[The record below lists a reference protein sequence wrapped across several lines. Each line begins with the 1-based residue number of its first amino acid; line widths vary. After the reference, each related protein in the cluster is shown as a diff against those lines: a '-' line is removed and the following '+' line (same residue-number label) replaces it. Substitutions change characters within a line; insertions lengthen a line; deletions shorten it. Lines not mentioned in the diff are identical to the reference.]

1 MRRKSHTIMN
11 RMSLWQYALLLLM
24 LVTFAFYSLPTFFGE
39 QPSLGLHGQTRLT
52 QAQQRL
58 LEENR
63 IAPQKLVA
71 QKERVELVFATQ
83 GEQQLAKQL
92 LEQRGVDS
100 AALTLEFHS
109 NAPTWI
115 SRLGAD
121 PIKLGLDLRGGS
133 QLLIGVDVDFVIDTQ
148 TKNLV
153 DTLRTRFREANLRG
167 ASVTRTAQGAVAVTL
182 PEVAEQEAWLSIIK
196 ESAGTR
202 QDQWT
207 LTRSGNALT
216 LVLSESE
223 RTLLVNNAV
232 TQNLSI
238 LKKRINELGIVE
250 ASVQRQGQDGIRIEL
265 PGVHNPRQAKEVIGA
280 TASLAFYEAKA
291 DSRFFMADRSG
302 QAVGLARQP
311 VLTGEHIVDARANMG
326 EMGQPQVNIV
336 LDTLGGSKMNQFSRQ
351 HVGKPM
357 ATVFTE
363 YKTNAEGRLRAR
375 SEVINV
381 ATIQTALGNQFRITG
396 IGSLPEAQE
405 LAMLLR
411 AGALTAPLKILEER
425 SIGPT
430 LGLQNIEAGFTAL
443 AFGMAGMMLFM
454 MAWYRKFGWVAIT
467 ALVANLLMQVG
478 MLAVLPGA
486 VLTLPGIAGLVLTV
500 GMAVDTHVLIFER
513 IKDRLRDGG
522 EPRQCHRLWLPLRL
536 QHHLRRQ
543 HHDAYLRRGALCHR
557 LRAAAGLL
565 HHPDPGAHL
574 QHGDRHLGHPRHHQS
589 PVGQQPRQAAEG
601 MTMIRPHHHDAA
613 PVSPS
618 GLRADRFLPG
628 SLNHLTPR
636 EEQC

>member
-1 MRRKSHTIMN
+1 MRKKSHTILN

-24 LVTFAFYSLPTFFGE
+24 LLTFTFYSLPTFFGE
-39 QPSLGLHGQTRLT
+39 QPSLGLHGQSRLSG
-52 QAQQRL
+52 AQQRL
-58 LEENR
+58 LQEHQ
-63 IAPQKLVA
+63 IAPQKQIE
-71 QKERVELVFATQ
+71 QKERIELVFATQ
-83 GEQQLAKQL
+83 AEQQRAKQL
-92 LEQRGVDS
+92 LEQQGVDS

-115 SRLGAD
+115 SQLGAD

-133 QLLIGVDVDFVIDTQ
+133 QLLIGVDVDFVIDNQ

-167 ASVTRTAQGAVAVTL
+167 ASVMRTAQGALAVTL
-182 PEVAEQEAWLSIIK
+182 PDVDGQEGWLTIIK

-202 QDQWT
+202 QDQWK
-207 LTRSGNALT
+207 LSRSGNELK
-216 LVLSESE
+216 LVLSDAE

-265 PGVHNPRQAKEVIGA
+265 PGVHNPKQAKEVIGA

-291 DSRFFMADRSG
+291 DSRFFMADRNG
-302 QAVGLARQP
+302 QAVGLARKP
-311 VLTGEHIVDARANMG
+311 VLSGEHIVDARANMG

-363 YKTNAEGRLRAR
+363 YKTNAEGKLRAR

-467 ALVANLLMQVG
+467 ALIGNLLMQVG

-513 IKDRLRDGG
+513 IKDRLR
-522 EPRQCHRLWLPLRL
+522 
-536 QHHLRRQ
+536 
-543 HHDAYLRRGALCHR
+543 
-557 LRAAAGLL
+557 
-565 HHPDPGAHL
+565 
-574 QHGDRHLGHPRHHQS
+574 
-589 PVGQQPRQAAEG
+589 EG
-601 MTMIRPHHHDAA
+601 
-613 PVSPS
+613 
-618 GLRADRFLPG
+618 G
-628 SLNHLTPR
+628 SLANAIDFGYRSAFRTIFDANITTLICAVVLYAIGSGPLQGFSITLILGLISSMVTGIWGTRAIINPLWGNSR
-636 EEQC
+636 AKLLRV

>member
-1 MRRKSHTIMN
+1 MPPAWRVRSLLLTEADFMRKKSRITLN
-11 RMSLWQYALLLLM
+11 RMNMWQYALLLLM
-24 LVTFAFYSLPTFFGE
+24 LFTFAFYSLPTFFGE
-39 QPSLGLHGQTRLT
+39 QPSLGLHGQTSLT
-52 QAQQRL
+52 EAQRTL
-58 LEENR
+58 LADNR
-63 IAPQKLVA
+63 IEPLKQV
-71 QKERVELVFATQ
+71 QQGERVELVFASQ
-83 GEQQLAKQL
+83 VEQQRAKQL
-92 LEQRGVDS
+92 LEQQGYDS
-100 AALTLEFHS
+100 SALTLEFYS
-109 NAPTWI
+109 NAPGWI
-115 SRLGAD
+115 SQLGAA

-133 QLLIGVDVDFVIDTQ
+133 QLLIGVDLSFVVDNQ

-153 DTLRTRFREANLRG
+153 DMLRTQFREARLRG
-167 ASVTRTAQGAVAVTL
+167 ANVARVSEGEVRVIL
-182 PEVAEQEAWLSIIK
+182 PEVADQAPWLTIIK
-196 ESAGTR
+196 DSAGTR

-207 LTRSGNALT
+207 LKRSGNELR
-216 LVLSESE
+216 LVMSEAE
-223 RTLLVNNAV
+223 RTLLANNAV

-265 PGVHNPRQAKEVIGA
+265 PGVHNPKQAKEVIGA
-280 TASLAFYEAKA
+280 TASLAFYEAQA
-291 DSRFFMADRSG
+291 DSRFFMADRNG
-302 QAVGLARQP
+302 QAVGLARKP

-336 LDTLGGSKMNQFSRQ
+336 LDSLGGSKMNQFSRQ
-351 HVGKPM
+351 NVGKPM

-363 YKTNAEGRLRAR
+363 YKTNAEGKLRAR

-467 ALVANLLMQVG
+467 ALIANLLMQVG

-513 IKDRLRDGG
+513 IKDRLR
-522 EPRQCHRLWLPLRL
+522 
-536 QHHLRRQ
+536 
-543 HHDAYLRRGALCHR
+543 
-557 LRAAAGLL
+557 
-565 HHPDPGAHL
+565 
-574 QHGDRHLGHPRHHQS
+574 
-589 PVGQQPRQAAEG
+589 EG
-601 MTMIRPHHHDAA
+601 
-613 PVSPS
+613 
-618 GLRADRFLPG
+618 G
-628 SLNHLTPR
+628 SLANAIDFGYRSAFRTIFDANITTLICAVVLYAIGSGPLQGFSITLILGLISSMVTGIWGTRAIINPLWGKSSAKLLR
-636 EEQC
+636 V

>member
-1 MRRKSHTIMN
+1 MRKKSHTVLN

-39 QPSLGLHGQTRLT
+39 QPSLGLHGQSRLSD
-52 QAQQRL
+52 AQRTL
-58 LEENR
+58 LADNR
-63 IAPQKLVA
+63 IKPLKQVA
-71 QKERVELVFATQ
+71 QGDRMELVFASQ

-92 LEQRGVDS
+92 LEQQGLDS
-100 AALTLEFHS
+100 AALTLEFYS
-109 NAPTWI
+109 NAPAWI

-133 QLLIGVDVDFVIDTQ
+133 QLLIGVDVDFVIDNQ

-167 ASVTRTAQGAVAVTL
+167 ASVMRTAQGSVAVTL
-182 PEVAEQEAWLSIIK
+182 PDVAGQEAWLSIIK

-207 LTRSGNALT
+207 LSRSGNALT
-216 LVLSESE
+216 LVLSDAE

-250 ASVQRQGQDGIRIEL
+250 ASVVRQGQDGIRIEL
-265 PGVHNPRQAKEVIGA
+265 PGVHNPKQAKEVIGA

-311 VLTGEHIVDARANMG
+311 VLSGEHIVDARANMG

-363 YKTNAEGRLRAR
+363 YKTNAEGKLRAR

-513 IKDRLRDGG
+513 IKDRLR
-522 EPRQCHRLWLPLRL
+522 
-536 QHHLRRQ
+536 
-543 HHDAYLRRGALCHR
+543 
-557 LRAAAGLL
+557 
-565 HHPDPGAHL
+565 
-574 QHGDRHLGHPRHHQS
+574 
-589 PVGQQPRQAAEG
+589 EG
-601 MTMIRPHHHDAA
+601 
-613 PVSPS
+613 
-618 GLRADRFLPG
+618 G
-628 SLNHLTPR
+628 SLANAIDFGYRSAFRTIFDANITTLICAVVLYAIGSGPLQGFSITLILGLISSMVTGIWGTRAIINPLWGNSR
-636 EEQC
+636 AKLLRV

>member
-1 MRRKSHTIMN
+1 MRKKSHTILN

-24 LVTFAFYSLPTFFGE
+24 LLTFTFYSLPTFFGE
-39 QPSLGLHGQTRLT
+39 QPSLGLHGQSRLSG
-52 QAQQRL
+52 AQQRL
-58 LEENR
+58 LQEHQ
-63 IAPQKLVA
+63 IAPQLQIE

-83 GEQQLAKQL
+83 AEQQRAKQL
-92 LEQRGVDS
+92 LEQQGVDS

-115 SRLGAD
+115 SQLGAD

-133 QLLIGVDVDFVIDTQ
+133 QLLIGVDVDFVIDNQ

-167 ASVTRTAQGAVAVTL
+167 ASVMRTAQGALAVTL
-182 PEVAEQEAWLSIIK
+182 PDVDGQEGWLTIIK

-202 QDQWT
+202 QDQWK
-207 LTRSGNALT
+207 LSRSGNELK

-265 PGVHNPRQAKEVIGA
+265 PGVHNPKQAKEVIGA

-291 DSRFFMADRSG
+291 DSRFFMADRNG
-302 QAVGLARQP
+302 QAVGLARKP
-311 VLTGEHIVDARANMG
+311 VLSGEHIVDARANMG

-363 YKTNAEGRLRAR
+363 YKTNAEGRLRAK

-467 ALVANLLMQVG
+467 ALIANLLMQVG

-513 IKDRLRDGG
+513 IKDRLR
-522 EPRQCHRLWLPLRL
+522 
-536 QHHLRRQ
+536 
-543 HHDAYLRRGALCHR
+543 
-557 LRAAAGLL
+557 
-565 HHPDPGAHL
+565 
-574 QHGDRHLGHPRHHQS
+574 
-589 PVGQQPRQAAEG
+589 EG
-601 MTMIRPHHHDAA
+601 
-613 PVSPS
+613 
-618 GLRADRFLPG
+618 G
-628 SLNHLTPR
+628 SLANAIDFGYRSAFRTIFDANITTLICAVVLYAIGSGPLQGFSITLILGLISSMVTGIWGTRAIINPLWGNSR
-636 EEQC
+636 AKLLRV

>member
-1 MRRKSHTIMN
+1 MRKKSHTVLN
-11 RMSLWQYALLLLM
+11 SMSLWQYALLLLM

-39 QPSLGLHGQTRLT
+39 QPSLGLHGQSRLSD
-52 QAQQRL
+52 AQRTL
-58 LEENR
+58 LADNR
-63 IAPQKLVA
+63 IEPLKQVA
-71 QKERVELVFATQ
+71 QGDRMELVFASQ

-92 LEQRGVDS
+92 LEQQGLDS
-100 AALTLEFHS
+100 AALTLEFYS

-133 QLLIGVDVDFVIDTQ
+133 QLLIGVDVDFVIDNQ

-167 ASVTRTAQGAVAVTL
+167 ASVMRTAQGSVAVTL
-182 PEVAEQEAWLSIIK
+182 PDVAGQEAWLAIIK

-250 ASVQRQGQDGIRIEL
+250 ASVVRQGQDGIRIEL

-291 DSRFFMADRSG
+291 DSRFVMADRNG
-302 QAVGLARQP
+302 QSVGLARQP
-311 VLTGEHIVDARANMG
+311 VLSGEHIVDARANMG

-363 YKTNAEGRLRAR
+363 YKTNAEGKLRAR

-513 IKDRLRDGG
+513 IKDRLR
-522 EPRQCHRLWLPLRL
+522 
-536 QHHLRRQ
+536 
-543 HHDAYLRRGALCHR
+543 
-557 LRAAAGLL
+557 
-565 HHPDPGAHL
+565 
-574 QHGDRHLGHPRHHQS
+574 
-589 PVGQQPRQAAEG
+589 EG
-601 MTMIRPHHHDAA
+601 
-613 PVSPS
+613 
-618 GLRADRFLPG
+618 G
-628 SLNHLTPR
+628 SLANAIDFGYRSAFRTIFDANITTLICAVVLYAIGSGPLQGFSITLILGLISSMVTGIWGTRAIINPLWGNSR
-636 EEQC
+636 ARLLRV

>member
-1 MRRKSHTIMN
+1 MRKKSHTILN
-11 RMSLWQYALLLLM
+11 RMSPWQYALLLLM
-24 LVTFAFYSLPTFFGE
+24 LVTFTFYSLPTFFGE
-39 QPSLGLHGQTRLT
+39 QPSLGLHGQTRLSG
-52 QAQQRL
+52 AQQRL
-58 LEENR
+58 LQEHQ
-63 IAPQKLVA
+63 IAPQKQIE
-71 QKERVELVFATQ
+71 QKERIELVFATQ
-83 GEQQLAKQL
+83 AEQQRAKQL
-92 LEQRGVDS
+92 LEQQGVDS

-115 SRLGAD
+115 SQLGAD

-133 QLLIGVDVDFVIDTQ
+133 QLLIGVDVDFVIDNQ

-167 ASVTRTAQGAVAVTL
+167 ASVMRTAQGSVAVTL
-182 PEVAEQEAWLSIIK
+182 PDVAGQEGWLNIIK

-207 LTRSGNALT
+207 LSRSGNELK
-216 LVLSESE
+216 LVLSDAE

-265 PGVHNPRQAKEVIGA
+265 PGVHNPKQAKEVIGA

-291 DSRFFMADRSG
+291 DSRFFMADRNG
-302 QAVGLARQP
+302 QAVGLARKP
-311 VLTGEHIVDARANMG
+311 VLSGEHIVDARANMG

-363 YKTNAEGRLRAR
+363 YKTNAEGRLRAK

-467 ALVANLLMQVG
+467 ALIANLLMQVG

-513 IKDRLRDGG
+513 IKDRLR
-522 EPRQCHRLWLPLRL
+522 
-536 QHHLRRQ
+536 
-543 HHDAYLRRGALCHR
+543 
-557 LRAAAGLL
+557 
-565 HHPDPGAHL
+565 
-574 QHGDRHLGHPRHHQS
+574 
-589 PVGQQPRQAAEG
+589 EG
-601 MTMIRPHHHDAA
+601 
-613 PVSPS
+613 
-618 GLRADRFLPG
+618 G
-628 SLNHLTPR
+628 SLANAIDFGYRSAFRTIFDANITTLICAVVLYAIGSGPLQGFSITLILGLISSMVTGIWGTRAIINPLWGNSR
-636 EEQC
+636 AKLLRV

>member
-1 MRRKSHTIMN
+1 MRKSNRTVLN
-11 RMSLWQYALLLLM
+11 RMSKWQYALLLLM
-24 LVTFAFYSLPTFFGE
+24 LLTFTFYSLPTFFGE
-39 QPSLGLHGQTRLT
+39 QPSLGLHGQQRLT
-52 QAQQRL
+52 TQQQML
-58 LEENR
+58 LSDKHL
-63 IAPQKLVA
+63 APVKVIEQP
-71 QKERVELVFATQ
+71 ERVELVFASQ
-83 GEQQLAKQL
+83 GEQQRAKQL
-92 LEQRGVDS
+92 LEQQGVDS

-109 NAPTWI
+109 NAPAWI
-115 SRLGAD
+115 TRLGAD

-133 QLLIGVDVDFVIDTQ
+133 QLLIGVDVDFVIDNQ

-182 PEVAEQEAWLSIIK
+182 PEVAEQESWLAIIK

-202 QDQWT
+202 QDQWK
-207 LTRSGNALT
+207 LTRSGNDLK
-216 LVLSESE
+216 LVLSETE

-250 ASVQRQGQDGIRIEL
+250 ASVVRQGQDGIRIEL
-265 PGVHNPRQAKEVIGA
+265 PGVHNPKQAKEVIGA

-291 DSRFFMADRSG
+291 DSHFYIADRNG
-302 QAVGLARQP
+302 QAVGMTRKP

-336 LDTLGGSKMNQFSRQ
+336 LDPLGGSKMNQFSRQ

-363 YKTNAEGRLRAR
+363 YKTNAQGKLRAQ

-430 LGLQNIEAGFTAL
+430 LGMQNIETGFTAL

-513 IKDRLRDGG
+513 IRDRLREGG
-522 EPRQCHRLWLPLRL
+522 SLANAIDFGYRSAFHTIFDANITTLICAVVLYSIGSGPLQGFSITL
-536 QHHLRRQ
+536 IL
-543 HHDAYLRRGALCHR
+543 
-557 LRAAAGLL
+557 GLL
-565 HHPDPGAHL
+565 
-574 QHGDRHLGHPRHHQS
+574 S
-589 PVGQQPRQAAEG
+589 S
-601 MTMIRPHHHDAA
+601 MIT
-613 PVSPS
+613 
-618 GLRADRFLPG
+618 GIWGTRAIINPLWGRSSERTLKV
-628 SLNHLTPR
+628 
-636 EEQC
+636 

>member
-1 MRRKSHTIMN
+1 MRKKSHTILN

-24 LVTFAFYSLPTFFGE
+24 LITFTFYSLPTFFGE
-39 QPSLGLHGQTRLT
+39 QPSLGLHGQTRLSE
-52 QAQQRL
+52 AQQRL
-58 LEENR
+58 LQEHQ
-63 IAPQKLVA
+63 IAPQKQIE

-83 GEQQLAKQL
+83 AEQQRAKQL
-92 LEQRGVDS
+92 LEQQGVDS

-115 SRLGAD
+115 SQLGAD

-133 QLLIGVDVDFVIDTQ
+133 QLLIGVDVDFVIDNQ

-167 ASVTRTAQGAVAVTL
+167 ASVMRTAQGALAVTL
-182 PEVAEQEAWLSIIK
+182 PDVDGQDGWLTIIK

-202 QDQWT
+202 QDQWK
-207 LTRSGNALT
+207 LSRSGNELK
-216 LVLSESE
+216 LVLSDAE

-265 PGVHNPRQAKEVIGA
+265 PGVHNPKQAKEVIGA

-291 DSRFFMADRSG
+291 DSRFFMADRNG
-302 QAVGLARQP
+302 QAVGLARKP
-311 VLTGEHIVDARANMG
+311 VLSGEHIVDARANMG

-363 YKTNAEGRLRAR
+363 YKTNAEGKLRAR

-467 ALVANLLMQVG
+467 ALIGNLLMQVG

-513 IKDRLRDGG
+513 IKDRLR
-522 EPRQCHRLWLPLRL
+522 
-536 QHHLRRQ
+536 
-543 HHDAYLRRGALCHR
+543 
-557 LRAAAGLL
+557 
-565 HHPDPGAHL
+565 
-574 QHGDRHLGHPRHHQS
+574 
-589 PVGQQPRQAAEG
+589 EG
-601 MTMIRPHHHDAA
+601 
-613 PVSPS
+613 
-618 GLRADRFLPG
+618 G
-628 SLNHLTPR
+628 SLANAIDFGYRSAFRTIFDANITTLICAVVLYAIGSGPLQGFSITLILGLISSMVTGIWGTRAIINPLWGNSR
-636 EEQC
+636 AKLLRV

>member
-1 MRRKSHTIMN
+1 MRKKSHTILN

-24 LVTFAFYSLPTFFGE
+24 LLTFTFYSLPTFFGE
-39 QPSLGLHGQTRLT
+39 QPSLGLHGQSRLSG
-52 QAQQRL
+52 AQQRL
-58 LEENR
+58 LQEHQ
-63 IAPQKLVA
+63 IAPQLQIE
-71 QKERVELVFATQ
+71 QKERVELVFVTQ
-83 GEQQLAKQL
+83 AEQQRAKQL
-92 LEQRGVDS
+92 LEQQGVDS

-115 SRLGAD
+115 SQLGAD

-133 QLLIGVDVDFVIDTQ
+133 QLLIGVDVDFVIDNQ

-167 ASVTRTAQGAVAVTL
+167 ASVMRTAQGALAVTL
-182 PEVAEQEAWLSIIK
+182 PDVDGQEGWLTIIK

-202 QDQWT
+202 QDQWK
-207 LTRSGNALT
+207 LSRSGNELK

-265 PGVHNPRQAKEVIGA
+265 PGVHNPKQAKEVIGA

-291 DSRFFMADRSG
+291 DSRFFMADRNG
-302 QAVGLARQP
+302 QAVGLARKP
-311 VLTGEHIVDARANMG
+311 VLSGEHIVDARANMG

-363 YKTNAEGRLRAR
+363 YKTNAEGKLRAR

-467 ALVANLLMQVG
+467 ALIANLLMQVG

-513 IKDRLRDGG
+513 IKDRLR
-522 EPRQCHRLWLPLRL
+522 
-536 QHHLRRQ
+536 
-543 HHDAYLRRGALCHR
+543 
-557 LRAAAGLL
+557 
-565 HHPDPGAHL
+565 
-574 QHGDRHLGHPRHHQS
+574 
-589 PVGQQPRQAAEG
+589 EG
-601 MTMIRPHHHDAA
+601 
-613 PVSPS
+613 
-618 GLRADRFLPG
+618 G
-628 SLNHLTPR
+628 SLANAIDFGYRSAFRTIFDANITTLICAVVLYAIGSGPLQGFSITLILGLISSMVTGIWGTRAIINPLWGNSR
-636 EEQC
+636 AKLLRV

>member
-1 MRRKSHTIMN
+1 MRKKSHTILN

-24 LVTFAFYSLPTFFGE
+24 LLTFTFYSLPTFFGE
-39 QPSLGLHGQTRLT
+39 QPSLGLHGQSRLSG
-52 QAQQRL
+52 AQQRL
-58 LEENR
+58 LQEHQ
-63 IAPQKLVA
+63 IAPQLQIE
-71 QKERVELVFATQ
+71 QKERVELVFVTQ
-83 GEQQLAKQL
+83 AEQQRAKQL
-92 LEQRGVDS
+92 LEQQGVDS

-115 SRLGAD
+115 SQLGAD

-133 QLLIGVDVDFVIDTQ
+133 QLLIGVDVDFVIDNQ

-167 ASVTRTAQGAVAVTL
+167 ASVMRTAQGSVAVTL
-182 PEVAEQEAWLSIIK
+182 PDVAGQEGWLNIIK

-207 LTRSGNALT
+207 LSRSGNELK
-216 LVLSESE
+216 LVLSDAE

-265 PGVHNPRQAKEVIGA
+265 PGVHNPKQAKEVIGA

-291 DSRFFMADRSG
+291 DSRFFMADRNG
-302 QAVGLARQP
+302 QAVGLARKP
-311 VLTGEHIVDARANMG
+311 VLSGEHIVDARANMG

-363 YKTNAEGRLRAR
+363 YKTNAEGKLRAK

-467 ALVANLLMQVG
+467 ALIANLLMQVG

-513 IKDRLRDGG
+513 IKDRLR
-522 EPRQCHRLWLPLRL
+522 
-536 QHHLRRQ
+536 
-543 HHDAYLRRGALCHR
+543 
-557 LRAAAGLL
+557 
-565 HHPDPGAHL
+565 
-574 QHGDRHLGHPRHHQS
+574 
-589 PVGQQPRQAAEG
+589 EG
-601 MTMIRPHHHDAA
+601 
-613 PVSPS
+613 
-618 GLRADRFLPG
+618 G
-628 SLNHLTPR
+628 SLANAIDFGYRSAFRTIFDANITTLICAVVLYAIGSGPLQGFSITLILGLISSMVTGIWGTRAIINPLWGNSR
-636 EEQC
+636 AKLLRV

>member
-1 MRRKSHTIMN
+1 MRKKSHTILN
-11 RMSLWQYALLLLM
+11 RMSPWQYALLLLM
-24 LVTFAFYSLPTFFGE
+24 LITFTFYSLPTFFGE
-39 QPSLGLHGQTRLT
+39 QPSLGLHGQTRLSE
-52 QAQQRL
+52 AQQRL
-58 LEENR
+58 LQEHQ
-63 IAPQKLVA
+63 IAPQKQIE
-71 QKERVELVFATQ
+71 QKERIELVFATQ
-83 GEQQLAKQL
+83 AEQQRAKQL
-92 LEQRGVDS
+92 LEQQGVDS

-115 SRLGAD
+115 SQLGAD

-133 QLLIGVDVDFVIDTQ
+133 QLLIGVDVDFVIDNQ

-153 DTLRTRFREANLRG
+153 DTLRTRFREASLRG
-167 ASVTRTAQGAVAVTL
+167 ASVMRTAQGALAVTL
-182 PEVAEQEAWLSIIK
+182 PDVDGQEGWLTIIK

-202 QDQWT
+202 QDQWK
-207 LTRSGNALT
+207 LSRSGNELK

-265 PGVHNPRQAKEVIGA
+265 PGVHNPKQAKEVIGA

-291 DSRFFMADRSG
+291 DSRFFMADRNG
-302 QAVGLARQP
+302 QAVGLARKP
-311 VLTGEHIVDARANMG
+311 VLSGEHIVDARANMG

-363 YKTNAEGRLRAR
+363 YKTNAEGKLRAR

-467 ALVANLLMQVG
+467 ALIGNLLMQVG

-513 IKDRLRDGG
+513 IKDRLR
-522 EPRQCHRLWLPLRL
+522 
-536 QHHLRRQ
+536 
-543 HHDAYLRRGALCHR
+543 
-557 LRAAAGLL
+557 
-565 HHPDPGAHL
+565 
-574 QHGDRHLGHPRHHQS
+574 
-589 PVGQQPRQAAEG
+589 EG
-601 MTMIRPHHHDAA
+601 
-613 PVSPS
+613 
-618 GLRADRFLPG
+618 G
-628 SLNHLTPR
+628 SLANAIDFGYRSAFRTIFDANITTLICAVVLYAIGSGPLQGFSITLILGLISSMVTGIWGTRAIINPLWGNSR
-636 EEQC
+636 AKLLRV

>member
-1 MRRKSHTIMN
+1 MTRSAKVGEDVKLN

-24 LVTFAFYSLPTFFGE
+24 LLTFTFYSLPTFFGE
-39 QPSLGLHGQTRLT
+39 QPSLGLHGQSRLSG
-52 QAQQRL
+52 AQQRL
-58 LEENR
+58 LQEHQ
-63 IAPQKLVA
+63 IAPQLQIE
-71 QKERVELVFATQ
+71 QKERVELVFVTQ
-83 GEQQLAKQL
+83 AEQQRAKQL
-92 LEQRGVDS
+92 LEQQGVDS

-115 SRLGAD
+115 SQLGAD

-133 QLLIGVDVDFVIDTQ
+133 QLLIGVDVDFVIDNQ

-167 ASVTRTAQGAVAVTL
+167 ASVMRTAQGSVAVTL
-182 PEVAEQEAWLSIIK
+182 PDVAGQEGWLNIIK

-207 LTRSGNALT
+207 LSRSGNELK
-216 LVLSESE
+216 LVLSDAE

-265 PGVHNPRQAKEVIGA
+265 PGVHNPKQAKEVIGA

-291 DSRFFMADRSG
+291 DSRFFMADRNG
-302 QAVGLARQP
+302 QAVGLARKP
-311 VLTGEHIVDARANMG
+311 VLSGEHIVDARANMG

-363 YKTNAEGRLRAR
+363 YKTNAEGRLRAK

-467 ALVANLLMQVG
+467 ALIANLLMQVG

-513 IKDRLRDGG
+513 IKDRLR
-522 EPRQCHRLWLPLRL
+522 
-536 QHHLRRQ
+536 
-543 HHDAYLRRGALCHR
+543 
-557 LRAAAGLL
+557 
-565 HHPDPGAHL
+565 
-574 QHGDRHLGHPRHHQS
+574 
-589 PVGQQPRQAAEG
+589 EG
-601 MTMIRPHHHDAA
+601 
-613 PVSPS
+613 
-618 GLRADRFLPG
+618 G
-628 SLNHLTPR
+628 SLANAIDFGYRSAFRTIFDANITTLICAVVLYAIGSGPLQGFSITLILGLISSMVTGIWGTRAIINPLWGNSR
-636 EEQC
+636 AKLLRV

>member
-1 MRRKSHTIMN
+1 MRKKSHTILN

-24 LVTFAFYSLPTFFGE
+24 LLTFTFYSLPTFFGE
-39 QPSLGLHGQTRLT
+39 QPSLGLHGQSRLSG
-52 QAQQRL
+52 AQQRL
-58 LEENR
+58 LQEHQ
-63 IAPQKLVA
+63 IAPQLQIE
-71 QKERVELVFATQ
+71 QKERVELVFVTQ
-83 GEQQLAKQL
+83 AEQQRAKQL
-92 LEQRGVDS
+92 LEQQGVDS

-115 SRLGAD
+115 SQLGAD

-133 QLLIGVDVDFVIDTQ
+133 QLLIGVDVDFVIDNQ

-167 ASVTRTAQGAVAVTL
+167 ASVMRTAQGSVAVTL
-182 PEVAEQEAWLSIIK
+182 PDVAGQEGWLNIIK

-207 LTRSGNALT
+207 LSRSGNELK
-216 LVLSESE
+216 LVLSDAE

-265 PGVHNPRQAKEVIGA
+265 PGVHNPKQAKEVIGA

-291 DSRFFMADRSG
+291 DSRFFMADRNG
-302 QAVGLARQP
+302 QAVGLARKP
-311 VLTGEHIVDARANMG
+311 VLSGEHIVDARANMG

-363 YKTNAEGRLRAR
+363 YKTNAEGRLRAK

-467 ALVANLLMQVG
+467 ALIANLLMQVG

-486 VLTLPGIAGLVLTV
+486 VLALPGIAGLVLTV

-513 IKDRLRDGG
+513 IKDRLR
-522 EPRQCHRLWLPLRL
+522 
-536 QHHLRRQ
+536 
-543 HHDAYLRRGALCHR
+543 
-557 LRAAAGLL
+557 
-565 HHPDPGAHL
+565 
-574 QHGDRHLGHPRHHQS
+574 
-589 PVGQQPRQAAEG
+589 EG
-601 MTMIRPHHHDAA
+601 
-613 PVSPS
+613 
-618 GLRADRFLPG
+618 G
-628 SLNHLTPR
+628 SLANAIDFGYRSAFRTIFDANITTLICAVVLYAIGSGPLQGFSITLILGLISSMVTGIWGTRAIINPLWGNSR
-636 EEQC
+636 AKLLRV

>member
-1 MRRKSHTIMN
+1 MRKKSHTILN

-24 LVTFAFYSLPTFFGE
+24 LLTFTFYSLPTFFGE
-39 QPSLGLHGQTRLT
+39 QPSLGLHGQSRLSG
-52 QAQQRL
+52 AQQRL
-58 LEENR
+58 LQEHQ
-63 IAPQKLVA
+63 IAPQLQIE
-71 QKERVELVFATQ
+71 QKERIELVFATQ
-83 GEQQLAKQL
+83 AEQQRAKQL
-92 LEQRGVDS
+92 LEQQGVDS

-115 SRLGAD
+115 SQLGAD

-133 QLLIGVDVDFVIDTQ
+133 QLLIGVDVDFVIDNQ

-167 ASVTRTAQGAVAVTL
+167 ASVMRTAQGALAVTL
-182 PEVAEQEAWLSIIK
+182 PDVDGQEGWLTIIK

-202 QDQWT
+202 QDQWK
-207 LTRSGNALT
+207 LSRSGNELK

-265 PGVHNPRQAKEVIGA
+265 PGVHNPKQAKEVIGA

-291 DSRFFMADRSG
+291 DSRFFMADRNG
-302 QAVGLARQP
+302 QAVGLARKP
-311 VLTGEHIVDARANMG
+311 VLSGEHIVDARANMG

-363 YKTNAEGRLRAR
+363 YKTNAEGRLRAK

-467 ALVANLLMQVG
+467 ALIANLLMQVG

-513 IKDRLRDGG
+513 IKDRLR
-522 EPRQCHRLWLPLRL
+522 
-536 QHHLRRQ
+536 
-543 HHDAYLRRGALCHR
+543 
-557 LRAAAGLL
+557 
-565 HHPDPGAHL
+565 
-574 QHGDRHLGHPRHHQS
+574 
-589 PVGQQPRQAAEG
+589 EG
-601 MTMIRPHHHDAA
+601 
-613 PVSPS
+613 
-618 GLRADRFLPG
+618 G
-628 SLNHLTPR
+628 SLANAIDFGYRSAFRTIFDANITTLICAVVLYAIGSGPLQGFSITLILGLISSMVTGIWGTRAIINPLWGNSR
-636 EEQC
+636 AKLLRV

>member
-1 MRRKSHTIMN
+1 MRKKSHTVLN

-39 QPSLGLHGQTRLT
+39 QPSLGLHGQSRLSD
-52 QAQQRL
+52 AQRTL
-58 LEENR
+58 LADNR
-63 IAPQKLVA
+63 IEPLKQVA
-71 QKERVELVFATQ
+71 QGDRMELVFASQ

-92 LEQRGVDS
+92 LEQQGLDS
-100 AALTLEFHS
+100 AALTLEFYS

-133 QLLIGVDVDFVIDTQ
+133 QLLIGVDVDFVIDNQ

-167 ASVTRTAQGAVAVTL
+167 ASVMRTAQGSVAVTL
-182 PEVAEQEAWLSIIK
+182 PDVAGQEAWLAIIK

-250 ASVQRQGQDGIRIEL
+250 ASVVRQGQDGIRIEL

-291 DSRFFMADRSG
+291 DSRFVMADRNG
-302 QAVGLARQP
+302 QSVGLARQP
-311 VLTGEHIVDARANMG
+311 VLSGEHIVDARANMG

-363 YKTNAEGRLRAR
+363 YKTNAEGKLRAR

-513 IKDRLRDGG
+513 IKDRLREGG
-522 EPRQCHRLWLPLRL
+522 TLANAIDFGYRSAFRTIFDANITTLICAVVLYAIGSGPLQGFSITLILGLISSMVTGIWGTRAIINPLWGNSRARLLR
-536 QHHLRRQ
+536 
-543 HHDAYLRRGALCHR
+543 
-557 LRAAAGLL
+557 
-565 HHPDPGAHL
+565 
-574 QHGDRHLGHPRHHQS
+574 
-589 PVGQQPRQAAEG
+589 V
-601 MTMIRPHHHDAA
+601 
-613 PVSPS
+613 
-618 GLRADRFLPG
+618 
-628 SLNHLTPR
+628 
-636 EEQC
+636 

>member
-1 MRRKSHTIMN
+1 MRKKSHTILN
-11 RMSLWQYALLLLM
+11 RMSPWQYALLLLM
-24 LVTFAFYSLPTFFGE
+24 LVTFTFYSLPTFFGE
-39 QPSLGLHGQTRLT
+39 QPSLGLHGQTRLSG
-52 QAQQRL
+52 AQQRL
-58 LEENR
+58 LQEHQ
-63 IAPQKLVA
+63 IAPQKQIE
-71 QKERVELVFATQ
+71 QKERIELVFATQ
-83 GEQQLAKQL
+83 AEQQRAKQL
-92 LEQRGVDS
+92 LEQQGVDS

-115 SRLGAD
+115 SQLGAD

-133 QLLIGVDVDFVIDTQ
+133 QLLIGVDVDFVIDNQ

-167 ASVTRTAQGAVAVTL
+167 ASVMRTAQGALAVTL
-182 PEVAEQEAWLSIIK
+182 PDVGGQEGWLTIIK

-202 QDQWT
+202 QDQWK
-207 LTRSGNALT
+207 LSRSGNELK

-265 PGVHNPRQAKEVIGA
+265 PGVHNPKQAKEVIGA

-291 DSRFFMADRSG
+291 DSRFFMADRNG
-302 QAVGLARQP
+302 QAVGLARKP
-311 VLTGEHIVDARANMG
+311 VLSGEHIVDARANMG

-363 YKTNAEGRLRAR
+363 YKTNAEGKLRAR

-467 ALVANLLMQVG
+467 ALIGNLLMQVG

-513 IKDRLRDGG
+513 IKDRLR
-522 EPRQCHRLWLPLRL
+522 
-536 QHHLRRQ
+536 
-543 HHDAYLRRGALCHR
+543 
-557 LRAAAGLL
+557 
-565 HHPDPGAHL
+565 
-574 QHGDRHLGHPRHHQS
+574 
-589 PVGQQPRQAAEG
+589 EG
-601 MTMIRPHHHDAA
+601 
-613 PVSPS
+613 
-618 GLRADRFLPG
+618 G
-628 SLNHLTPR
+628 SLANAIDFGYRSAFRTIFDANITTLICAVVLYAIGSGPLQGFSITLILGLISSMVTGIWGTRAIINPLWGNSR
-636 EEQC
+636 AKLLRV

>member
-1 MRRKSHTIMN
+1 MRKKSHTILN

-24 LVTFAFYSLPTFFGE
+24 LLTFTFYSLPTFFGE
-39 QPSLGLHGQTRLT
+39 QPSLGLHGQSRLSG
-52 QAQQRL
+52 AQQRL
-58 LEENR
+58 LQEHQ
-63 IAPQKLVA
+63 IAPQLQIE

-83 GEQQLAKQL
+83 AEQQRAKQL
-92 LEQRGVDS
+92 LEQQGVDS

-133 QLLIGVDVDFVIDTQ
+133 QLLIGVDVDFVIDNQ

-167 ASVTRTAQGAVAVTL
+167 ASVIRTAQGALAVTL
-182 PEVAEQEAWLSIIK
+182 PDVDGQEGWLTIIK

-202 QDQWT
+202 QDQWK
-207 LTRSGNALT
+207 LSRSGNELR
-216 LVLSESE
+216 LVLSDAE

-265 PGVHNPRQAKEVIGA
+265 PGVHNPKQAKEVIGA

-302 QAVGLARQP
+302 QAVGLARKP
-311 VLTGEHIVDARANMG
+311 VLSGEHIVDARANMG

-363 YKTNAEGRLRAR
+363 YKTNAEGKLRAR

-467 ALVANLLMQVG
+467 ALIGNLLMQVG

-513 IKDRLRDGG
+513 IKDRLR
-522 EPRQCHRLWLPLRL
+522 
-536 QHHLRRQ
+536 
-543 HHDAYLRRGALCHR
+543 
-557 LRAAAGLL
+557 
-565 HHPDPGAHL
+565 
-574 QHGDRHLGHPRHHQS
+574 
-589 PVGQQPRQAAEG
+589 EG
-601 MTMIRPHHHDAA
+601 
-613 PVSPS
+613 
-618 GLRADRFLPG
+618 G
-628 SLNHLTPR
+628 SLANAIDFGYRSAFRTIFDANITTLICAVVLYAIGSGPLQGFSITLILGLISSMVTGIWGTRAIINPLWGNSR
-636 EEQC
+636 AKLLRV

>member
-1 MRRKSHTIMN
+1 MRKKSHTILN

-24 LVTFAFYSLPTFFGE
+24 LLTFTFYSLPTFFGE
-39 QPSLGLHGQTRLT
+39 QPSLGLHGQSRLSG
-52 QAQQRL
+52 AQQRL
-58 LEENR
+58 LQEHQ
-63 IAPQKLVA
+63 IAPQLQIE
-71 QKERVELVFATQ
+71 QKERVELVFVTQ
-83 GEQQLAKQL
+83 AEQQRAKQL
-92 LEQRGVDS
+92 LEQQGVDS

-115 SRLGAD
+115 SQLGAD

-133 QLLIGVDVDFVIDTQ
+133 QLLIGVDVDFVIDNQ

-167 ASVTRTAQGAVAVTL
+167 ASVMRTAQGSVAVTL
-182 PEVAEQEAWLSIIK
+182 PDVAGQEGWLNIIK

-202 QDQWT
+202 QDQWI
-207 LTRSGNALT
+207 LSRSGNELK
-216 LVLSESE
+216 LVLSDAE

-265 PGVHNPRQAKEVIGA
+265 PGVHNPKQAKEVIGA

-291 DSRFFMADRSG
+291 DSRFFMADRNG
-302 QAVGLARQP
+302 QAVGLARKP
-311 VLTGEHIVDARANMG
+311 VLSGEHIVDARANMG

-363 YKTNAEGRLRAR
+363 YKTNAEGKLRAK

-467 ALVANLLMQVG
+467 ALIGNLLMQVG

-513 IKDRLRDGG
+513 IKDRLR
-522 EPRQCHRLWLPLRL
+522 
-536 QHHLRRQ
+536 
-543 HHDAYLRRGALCHR
+543 
-557 LRAAAGLL
+557 
-565 HHPDPGAHL
+565 
-574 QHGDRHLGHPRHHQS
+574 
-589 PVGQQPRQAAEG
+589 EG
-601 MTMIRPHHHDAA
+601 
-613 PVSPS
+613 
-618 GLRADRFLPG
+618 G
-628 SLNHLTPR
+628 SLANAIDFGYRSAFRTIFDANITTLICAVVLYAIGSGPLQGFSITLILGLISSMVTGIWGTRAIINPLWGNSR
-636 EEQC
+636 AKLLRV

>member
-1 MRRKSHTIMN
+1 MRKKSHTVLN

-39 QPSLGLHGQTRLT
+39 QPSLGLHGQSRLSD
-52 QAQQRL
+52 AQRTL
-58 LEENR
+58 LAENHIDPLKQ
-63 IAPQKLVA
+63 IAQGN
-71 QKERVELVFATQ
+71 RMELVFASQ

-92 LEQRGVDS
+92 LEQQGLDS
-100 AALTLEFHS
+100 AALTLEFYS
-109 NAPTWI
+109 NAPAWI

-133 QLLIGVDVDFVIDTQ
+133 QLLIGVDVDFVIDNQ

-167 ASVTRTAQGAVAVTL
+167 ASVMRTAQGSVAVTL
-182 PEVAEQEAWLSIIK
+182 PDMAGQEAWLSIIK

-207 LTRSGNALT
+207 LSRSGNALT
-216 LVLSESE
+216 LVLSDAE

-250 ASVQRQGQDGIRIEL
+250 ASVVRQGQDGIRIEL
-265 PGVHNPRQAKEVIGA
+265 PGVHNPKQAKEVIGA

-311 VLTGEHIVDARANMG
+311 VLSGEHIVDARANMG

-363 YKTNAEGRLRAR
+363 YKTNAEGKLRAR

-513 IKDRLRDGG
+513 IKDRLR
-522 EPRQCHRLWLPLRL
+522 
-536 QHHLRRQ
+536 
-543 HHDAYLRRGALCHR
+543 
-557 LRAAAGLL
+557 
-565 HHPDPGAHL
+565 
-574 QHGDRHLGHPRHHQS
+574 
-589 PVGQQPRQAAEG
+589 EG
-601 MTMIRPHHHDAA
+601 
-613 PVSPS
+613 
-618 GLRADRFLPG
+618 G
-628 SLNHLTPR
+628 SLANAIDFGYRSAFRTIFDANITTLICAVVLYAIGSGPLQGFSITLILGLISSMVTGIWGTRAIINPLWGNSR
-636 EEQC
+636 AKLLRV

>member
-1 MRRKSHTIMN
+1 MRKKSHTVLN

-24 LVTFAFYSLPTFFGE
+24 LITFAFYSLPTFFGE
-39 QPSLGLHGQTRLT
+39 QPSLGLHGQSRLSD
-52 QAQQRL
+52 AQRTL
-58 LEENR
+58 LADNR
-63 IAPQKLVA
+63 IEPLKQVA
-71 QKERVELVFATQ
+71 QGDRMELVFATQ

-92 LEQRGVDS
+92 LEQQGLDS
-100 AALTLEFHS
+100 AALTLEFYS

-133 QLLIGVDVDFVIDTQ
+133 QLLIGVDVDFVIDNQ

-167 ASVTRTAQGAVAVTL
+167 ASVMRTAQGSVTVTL
-182 PEVAEQEAWLSIIK
+182 PDVAGQEAWLAIIK

-250 ASVQRQGQDGIRIEL
+250 ASVVRQGQDGIRIEL

-291 DSRFFMADRSG
+291 DSRFVMADRNG
-302 QAVGLARQP
+302 QSVGLARQP
-311 VLTGEHIVDARANMG
+311 VLSGEHIVDARANMG

-363 YKTNAEGRLRAR
+363 YKTNAEGKLRAR

-454 MAWYRKFGWVAIT
+454 MAWYCKFGWVAIT

-513 IKDRLRDGG
+513 IKDRLR
-522 EPRQCHRLWLPLRL
+522 
-536 QHHLRRQ
+536 
-543 HHDAYLRRGALCHR
+543 
-557 LRAAAGLL
+557 
-565 HHPDPGAHL
+565 
-574 QHGDRHLGHPRHHQS
+574 
-589 PVGQQPRQAAEG
+589 EG
-601 MTMIRPHHHDAA
+601 
-613 PVSPS
+613 
-618 GLRADRFLPG
+618 G
-628 SLNHLTPR
+628 SLANAIDFGYRSAFRTIFDANITTLICAVVLYAIGSGPLQGFSITLILGLISSMVTGIWGTRAIINPLWGNSR
-636 EEQC
+636 ARLLRV

>member
-1 MRRKSHTIMN
+1 MRKKSHTILN
-11 RMSLWQYALLLLM
+11 RMSPWQYALLLLM
-24 LVTFAFYSLPTFFGE
+24 LLTFTFYSLPTFFGE
-39 QPSLGLHGQTRLT
+39 QPSLGLHGQSRLSG
-52 QAQQRL
+52 AQQRL
-58 LEENR
+58 LQEHQ
-63 IAPQKLVA
+63 IAPQLQIE
-71 QKERVELVFATQ
+71 QKERVELVFVTQ
-83 GEQQLAKQL
+83 AEQQRAKQL
-92 LEQRGVDS
+92 LEQQGVDS

-115 SRLGAD
+115 SQLGAD

-133 QLLIGVDVDFVIDTQ
+133 QLLIGVDVDFVIDNQ

-167 ASVTRTAQGAVAVTL
+167 ASVMRTAQGSVAVTL
-182 PEVAEQEAWLSIIK
+182 PDVAGQEGWLNIIK

-207 LTRSGNALT
+207 LSRSGNELK

-265 PGVHNPRQAKEVIGA
+265 PGVHNPKQAKEVIGA

-291 DSRFFMADRSG
+291 DSRFFMADRNG
-302 QAVGLARQP
+302 QAVGLARNP
-311 VLTGEHIVDARANMG
+311 VLSGEHIVDARANMG

-363 YKTNAEGRLRAR
+363 YKTNAEGKLRAR

-467 ALVANLLMQVG
+467 ALIANLLMQVG

-513 IKDRLRDGG
+513 IKDRLR
-522 EPRQCHRLWLPLRL
+522 
-536 QHHLRRQ
+536 
-543 HHDAYLRRGALCHR
+543 
-557 LRAAAGLL
+557 
-565 HHPDPGAHL
+565 
-574 QHGDRHLGHPRHHQS
+574 
-589 PVGQQPRQAAEG
+589 EG
-601 MTMIRPHHHDAA
+601 
-613 PVSPS
+613 
-618 GLRADRFLPG
+618 G
-628 SLNHLTPR
+628 SLANAIDFGYRSAFRTIFDANITTLICAVVLYAIGSGPLQGFSITLILGLISSMVTGIWGTRAIINPLWGNSR
-636 EEQC
+636 AKLLRV

>member
-1 MRRKSHTIMN
+1 MRKKSHTILN

-24 LVTFAFYSLPTFFGE
+24 LVTFTFYSLPTFFGE
-39 QPSLGLHGQTRLT
+39 QPSLGLHGQSRLSG
-52 QAQQRL
+52 AQQRL
-58 LEENR
+58 LQEHQ
-63 IAPQKLVA
+63 IAPQLQIE

-83 GEQQLAKQL
+83 AEQQRAKQL
-92 LEQRGVDS
+92 LEQQGVDS

-115 SRLGAD
+115 SQLGAD

-133 QLLIGVDVDFVIDTQ
+133 QLLIGVDVDFVIDNQ

-167 ASVTRTAQGAVAVTL
+167 ASVMRTAQGALAVTL
-182 PEVAEQEAWLSIIK
+182 PDVDGQEGWLNIIK

-202 QDQWT
+202 QDQWK
-207 LTRSGNALT
+207 LSRSGNELK
-216 LVLSESE
+216 LMLSESE

-265 PGVHNPRQAKEVIGA
+265 PGVHNPKQAKEVIGA

-302 QAVGLARQP
+302 QAVGLARKP
-311 VLTGEHIVDARANMG
+311 VLSGEHIVDARANMG

-363 YKTNAEGRLRAR
+363 YKTNAEGKLRAR

-467 ALVANLLMQVG
+467 ALIGNLLMQVG

-513 IKDRLRDGG
+513 IKDRLR
-522 EPRQCHRLWLPLRL
+522 
-536 QHHLRRQ
+536 
-543 HHDAYLRRGALCHR
+543 
-557 LRAAAGLL
+557 
-565 HHPDPGAHL
+565 
-574 QHGDRHLGHPRHHQS
+574 
-589 PVGQQPRQAAEG
+589 EG
-601 MTMIRPHHHDAA
+601 
-613 PVSPS
+613 
-618 GLRADRFLPG
+618 G
-628 SLNHLTPR
+628 SLANAIDFGYRSAFRTIFDANITTLICAVVLYAIGSGPLQGFSITLILGLISSMVTGIWGTRAIINPLWGNSR
-636 EEQC
+636 AKLLRV

>member
-1 MRRKSHTIMN
+1 MRKKSHTILN
-11 RMSLWQYALLLLM
+11 RMSPWQYALLLLM
-24 LVTFAFYSLPTFFGE
+24 LVTFTFYSLPTFFGE
-39 QPSLGLHGQTRLT
+39 QPSLGLHGQTRLSG
-52 QAQQRL
+52 AQQRL
-58 LEENR
+58 LQEHQ
-63 IAPQKLVA
+63 IAPQKQIE
-71 QKERVELVFATQ
+71 QKERIELVFATQ
-83 GEQQLAKQL
+83 AEQQRAKQL
-92 LEQRGVDS
+92 LEQQGVDS

-115 SRLGAD
+115 SQLGAD

-133 QLLIGVDVDFVIDTQ
+133 QLLIGVDVDFVIDNQ

-153 DTLRTRFREANLRG
+153 DTLRTRFREASLRG
-167 ASVTRTAQGAVAVTL
+167 ASVMRTAQGALAVTL
-182 PEVAEQEAWLSIIK
+182 PDVDGQEGWLTIIK

-202 QDQWT
+202 QDQWK
-207 LTRSGNALT
+207 LSRSGNELK

-265 PGVHNPRQAKEVIGA
+265 PGVHNPKQAKEVIGA

-291 DSRFFMADRSG
+291 DSRFFMADRNG
-302 QAVGLARQP
+302 QAVGLARKP
-311 VLTGEHIVDARANMG
+311 VLSGEHIVDARANMG

-363 YKTNAEGRLRAR
+363 YKTNAEGKLRAR

-467 ALVANLLMQVG
+467 ALIGNLLMQVG

-513 IKDRLRDGG
+513 IKDRLR
-522 EPRQCHRLWLPLRL
+522 
-536 QHHLRRQ
+536 
-543 HHDAYLRRGALCHR
+543 
-557 LRAAAGLL
+557 
-565 HHPDPGAHL
+565 
-574 QHGDRHLGHPRHHQS
+574 
-589 PVGQQPRQAAEG
+589 EG
-601 MTMIRPHHHDAA
+601 
-613 PVSPS
+613 
-618 GLRADRFLPG
+618 G
-628 SLNHLTPR
+628 SLANAIDFGYRSAFRTIFDANITTLICAVVLYAIGSGPLQGFSITLILGLISSMVTGIWGTRAIINPLWGNSR
-636 EEQC
+636 AKLLRV

>member
-1 MRRKSHTIMN
+1 MRKKSHTILN
-11 RMSLWQYALLLLM
+11 RMSPWQYVLLLLM
-24 LVTFAFYSLPTFFGE
+24 LLTFTFYSLPTFFGE
-39 QPSLGLHGQTRLT
+39 QPSLGLHGQTRLSG
-52 QAQQRL
+52 AQQRL
-58 LEENR
+58 LQEHQ
-63 IAPQKLVA
+63 IAPQKQIE
-71 QKERVELVFATQ
+71 QKERALLVFATQ
-83 GEQQLAKQL
+83 AEQQRAKQL
-92 LEQRGVDS
+92 LEQQGVDS

-115 SRLGAD
+115 SQLGAD

-133 QLLIGVDVDFVIDTQ
+133 QLLIGVDVDFVIDNQ

-167 ASVTRTAQGAVAVTL
+167 ASVMRTAQGALAVTL
-182 PEVAEQEAWLSIIK
+182 PDVDGQEGWLTIIK

-202 QDQWT
+202 QDQWK
-207 LTRSGNALT
+207 LSRSGNELK

-265 PGVHNPRQAKEVIGA
+265 PGVHNPKQAKEVIGA

-291 DSRFFMADRSG
+291 DSRFFMADRNG
-302 QAVGLARQP
+302 QAVGLARKP
-311 VLTGEHIVDARANMG
+311 VLSGEHIVDARANMG

-363 YKTNAEGRLRAR
+363 YKTNAEGKLRAR

-467 ALVANLLMQVG
+467 ALIGNLLMQVG

-513 IKDRLRDGG
+513 IKDRLR
-522 EPRQCHRLWLPLRL
+522 
-536 QHHLRRQ
+536 
-543 HHDAYLRRGALCHR
+543 
-557 LRAAAGLL
+557 
-565 HHPDPGAHL
+565 
-574 QHGDRHLGHPRHHQS
+574 
-589 PVGQQPRQAAEG
+589 EG
-601 MTMIRPHHHDAA
+601 
-613 PVSPS
+613 
-618 GLRADRFLPG
+618 G
-628 SLNHLTPR
+628 SLANAIDFGYRSAFRTIFDANITTLICAVVLYAIGSGPLQGFSITLILGLISSMVTGIWGTRAIINPLWGNSR
-636 EEQC
+636 AKLLRV

>member
-1 MRRKSHTIMN
+1 MRKKSHTILN

-39 QPSLGLHGQTRLT
+39 QPSLGLHGQSRLSG
-52 QAQQRL
+52 AQQRL
-58 LEENR
+58 LQEHQ
-63 IAPQKLVA
+63 IAPQLQIE

-83 GEQQLAKQL
+83 AEQQRAKQL
-92 LEQRGVDS
+92 LEQQGVDS

-115 SRLGAD
+115 SQLGAD

-133 QLLIGVDVDFVIDTQ
+133 QLLIGVDVDFVIDNQ

-167 ASVTRTAQGAVAVTL
+167 ASVMRTAQGSVAVTL
-182 PEVAEQEAWLSIIK
+182 PDVAGQEGWLNIIK

-207 LTRSGNALT
+207 LSRSGNELK
-216 LVLSESE
+216 LVLSDAE

-265 PGVHNPRQAKEVIGA
+265 PGVHNPKQAKEVIGA

-291 DSRFFMADRSG
+291 DSRFFMADRNG
-302 QAVGLARQP
+302 QAVGLARNP
-311 VLTGEHIVDARANMG
+311 VLSGEHIVDARANMG

-363 YKTNAEGRLRAR
+363 YKTNAEGKLRAK

-467 ALVANLLMQVG
+467 ALIANLLMQVG

-513 IKDRLRDGG
+513 IKDRLR
-522 EPRQCHRLWLPLRL
+522 
-536 QHHLRRQ
+536 
-543 HHDAYLRRGALCHR
+543 
-557 LRAAAGLL
+557 
-565 HHPDPGAHL
+565 
-574 QHGDRHLGHPRHHQS
+574 
-589 PVGQQPRQAAEG
+589 EG
-601 MTMIRPHHHDAA
+601 
-613 PVSPS
+613 
-618 GLRADRFLPG
+618 G
-628 SLNHLTPR
+628 SLANAIDFGYRSAFRTIFDANITTLICAVVLYAIGSGPLQGFSITLILGLISSMVTGIWGTRAIINPLWGNSR
-636 EEQC
+636 AKLLRV

>member
-1 MRRKSHTIMN
+1 MRKKSRITLN
-11 RMSLWQYALLLLM
+11 RMNMWQYALLLLM
-24 LVTFAFYSLPTFFGE
+24 LLTFTFYSLPTFFGE
-39 QPSLGLHGQTRLT
+39 QPSLGLHGQTSLT
-52 QAQQRL
+52 EAQRTL
-58 LEENR
+58 LADNR
-63 IAPQKLVA
+63 IEPLKLV
-71 QKERVELVFATQ
+71 QQGERVELVFASQ
-83 GEQQLAKQL
+83 AEQQRAKQL
-92 LEQRGVDS
+92 LEQQGYDS
-100 AALTLEFHS
+100 SALTLEFYS
-109 NAPTWI
+109 NAPGWI
-115 SRLGAD
+115 SQLGAA

-133 QLLIGVDVDFVIDTQ
+133 QLLIGVDLSFVIDNQ

-153 DTLRTRFREANLRG
+153 DMLRTQFREARLRG
-167 ASVTRTAQGAVAVTL
+167 ANVARVSEGEVRVTL
-182 PEVAEQEAWLSIIK
+182 PEVADQAPWLTIIK
-196 ESAGTR
+196 DSAGTR

-207 LTRSGNALT
+207 LKRSGNELR
-216 LVLSESE
+216 LVMSEAE
-223 RTLLVNNAV
+223 RTLLANNAV

-265 PGVHNPRQAKEVIGA
+265 PGVHNPKQAKEVIGA
-280 TASLAFYEAKA
+280 TASLAFYEAQA

-302 QAVGLARQP
+302 QAIGLARKP

-336 LDTLGGSKMNQFSRQ
+336 LDSLGSKMNQFSRQ

-363 YKTNAEGRLRAR
+363 YKTNAQGKLRAQ

-396 IGSLPEAQE
+396 IGSVPEAQE

-467 ALVANLLMQVG
+467 ALIANLLMQVG

-513 IKDRLRDGG
+513 IKDRLR
-522 EPRQCHRLWLPLRL
+522 
-536 QHHLRRQ
+536 
-543 HHDAYLRRGALCHR
+543 
-557 LRAAAGLL
+557 
-565 HHPDPGAHL
+565 
-574 QHGDRHLGHPRHHQS
+574 
-589 PVGQQPRQAAEG
+589 EG
-601 MTMIRPHHHDAA
+601 
-613 PVSPS
+613 
-618 GLRADRFLPG
+618 G
-628 SLNHLTPR
+628 SLANAIDFGYRSAFRTIFDANITTLICAVVLYAIGSGPLQGFSITLILGLISSMVTGIWGTRAIINPLWGKSSAKLLR
-636 EEQC
+636 V

>member
-1 MRRKSHTIMN
+1 MRKKSHTILN
-11 RMSLWQYALLLLM
+11 RMSPWQYALLLLM
-24 LVTFAFYSLPTFFGE
+24 LLTFTFYSLPTFFGE
-39 QPSLGLHGQTRLT
+39 QPSLGLHGQTRLSG
-52 QAQQRL
+52 AQQRL
-58 LEENR
+58 LQEHQ
-63 IAPQKLVA
+63 IAPQKQIE
-71 QKERVELVFATQ
+71 QKERIELVFATQ
-83 GEQQLAKQL
+83 AEQQRAKQL
-92 LEQRGVDS
+92 LEQQGVDS

-115 SRLGAD
+115 SQLGAD

-133 QLLIGVDVDFVIDTQ
+133 QLLIGVDVDFVIDNQ

-167 ASVTRTAQGAVAVTL
+167 ASVMRTAQGALAVTL
-182 PEVAEQEAWLSIIK
+182 PDVDGQEGWLTIIK

-202 QDQWT
+202 QDQWK
-207 LTRSGNALT
+207 LSRSGNELK

-265 PGVHNPRQAKEVIGA
+265 PGVHNPKQAKEVIGA

-302 QAVGLARQP
+302 QAVGLARKP
-311 VLTGEHIVDARANMG
+311 VLSGEHIVDARANMG

-336 LDTLGGSKMNQFSRQ
+336 LDSLGGSKMNQFSRQ

-363 YKTNAEGRLRAR
+363 YKTNAEGKLRAR

-467 ALVANLLMQVG
+467 ALIGNLLMQVG

-513 IKDRLRDGG
+513 IKDRLR
-522 EPRQCHRLWLPLRL
+522 
-536 QHHLRRQ
+536 
-543 HHDAYLRRGALCHR
+543 
-557 LRAAAGLL
+557 
-565 HHPDPGAHL
+565 
-574 QHGDRHLGHPRHHQS
+574 
-589 PVGQQPRQAAEG
+589 EG
-601 MTMIRPHHHDAA
+601 
-613 PVSPS
+613 
-618 GLRADRFLPG
+618 G
-628 SLNHLTPR
+628 SLANAIDFGYRSAFRTIFDANITTLICAVVLYAIGSGPLQGFSITLILGLISSMVTGIWGTRAIINPLWGNSR
-636 EEQC
+636 AKLLRV